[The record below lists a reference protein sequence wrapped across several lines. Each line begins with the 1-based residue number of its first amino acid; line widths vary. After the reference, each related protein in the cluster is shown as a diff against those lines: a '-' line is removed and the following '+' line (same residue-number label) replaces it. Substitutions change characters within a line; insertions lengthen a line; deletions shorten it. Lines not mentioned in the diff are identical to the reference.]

1 MNSQLF
7 NKARELF
14 QEEYKRYQ
22 VDTTIKEEIIK
33 DFEFKLE
40 NDLEFNL
47 PFTGCSAG
55 THYLYL
61 INQFHLDPK
70 FDNFF
75 DNKDNDGYFGENCT
89 LFLKA
94 YATKRFPRARVL
106 LKADEKAGRPAI
118 HLYLIYEI
126 SASLKNPSRS
136 LKLSEIRDEI
146 PKRAFELLL
155 QTESQYVAQSE
166 MEIQFTKIVKH
177 QGFKHFIAQICSDIE
192 FCKGFELEKKYM
204 SRGDLPELTLTK
216 TYTIPDIEP
225 LTSFNETYK
234 ELLEEYASLKENY
247 EYYLPHCIQ
256 NEYDLN
262 SKEIGV
268 KLTYSLENN
277 TIRVDLIPT
286 NV

>member
-1 MNSQLF
+1 MDSQLF

-14 QEEYKRYQ
+14 QGEYKKYH

-47 PFTGCSAG
+47 PFTGSSAG

-61 INQFHLDPK
+61 LNHFHLDPK

-75 DNKDNDGYFGENCT
+75 DNKEEDGSFGENCT

-94 YATKRFPRARVL
+94 YVTKRFPRARVL
-106 LKADEKAGRPAI
+106 LKVEEREGRPAI

-126 SASLKNPSRS
+126 SISFKNPSRS
-136 LKLSEIRDEI
+136 LRLSEIQNEI

-155 QTESQYVAQSE
+155 QTESQHLAQSE
-166 MEIQFTKIVKH
+166 METQFPEIVKH
-177 QGFKHFIAQICSDIE
+177 HGFRHFIAQICSDIE
-192 FCKGFELEKKYM
+192 FCKGFELEKKYR
-204 SRGDLPELTLTK
+204 SRGDLPDLALTK
-216 TYTIPDIEP
+216 TYNMPDIEP

-234 ELLEEYASLKENY
+234 KLLEEYASLKENY

-262 SKEIGV
+262 SKEIDV

-277 TIRVDLIPT
+277 TVRVDLIPT